1 MAAELESG
9 ELLALVLKYLPGL
22 QAKGGRLSVV
32 EAGWIWTEPHSKRL
46 KLKLTVR
53 KEVLHGVTV
62 QETVQTTLVVK
73 WIQCEDCAKEFT
85 EQTWKAL
92 VQVCR
97 CTHAYD

>member
-1 MAAELESG
+1 VAADLESG

-22 QAKGGRLSVV
+22 QAKGGRLAVV

-73 WIQCEDCAKEFT
+73 WIQCEVCAKEFT

-92 VQVCR
+92 VQVGT
-97 CTHAYD
+97 CTHACL